1 MSDKTVT
8 ERAEFLSQMAPN
20 PSVTAEVLADDEPAF
35 VESRLSGAPPVTYL
49 EDSEAPA
56 YVLTNTKRG
65 MAAGGKHNQTK
76 PDKGRG
82 AVALVTGRRT
92 LCLVGA
98 DPDDKALEIPHTD
111 VAEVSYHTGFL
122 TNRLEIRTTRRV
134 YHCWVS
140 RSTDTEILEDAAAYI
155 EDRAGADPE
164 ELEPDAMPE
173 SDTDEQFTYRG
184 KVVTN
189 PSGTESESGSEDTT
203 AATATTDGGATDAA
217 PEPAA
222 EPNPNG
228 KAADP
233 DDAAAT
239 TETDPTERACRNCGE
254 QLDADVNFCPTCGTA
269 FSENDTD
276 TDTAEGQESDDDGE
290 DSESSGSETVM
301 YRGREVDASYLK

>member
-20 PSVTAEVLADDEPAF
+20 PSVTAAVLADDEPAF
-35 VESRLSGAPPVTYL
+35 VESRLSGPPPVTYL

-56 YVLTNTKRG
+56 FVLTNTKRG

-82 AVALVTGRRT
+82 AIALVTGRRT

-140 RSTDTEILEDAAAYI
+140 RSTDSGILEDAAAYI
-155 EDRAGADPE
+155 EDRAGADPD
-164 ELEPDAMPE
+164 ELGPDEMPE
-173 SDTDEQFTYRG
+173 HDTDEQFTYRG
-184 KVVTN
+184 KVVTK
-189 PSGTESESGSEDTT
+189 PPGAGSDSGTEDTT
-203 AATATTDGGATDAA
+203 AGTATTDGGATDAA
-217 PEPAA
+217 PEPS
-222 EPNPNG
+222 PNG

-233 DDAAAT
+233 DEAATT
-239 TETDPTERACRNCGE
+239 TETDHTERACRNCGE
-254 QLDADVNFCPTCGTA
+254 QLDAAVNFCPTCGTA
-269 FSENDTD
+269 FSEADTD
-276 TDTAEGQESDDDGE
+276 TDTAEGEESDDDVEGA
-290 DSESSGSETVM
+290 DSSGTDTVM